1 MTFSGTLVANDM
13 NKNLSNKIVGG
24 KKAVNLRQ
32 KLAMCSLLA
41 VVVDKYRQWASWMVR
56 MVNFA

>member
-1 MTFSGTLVANDM
+1 M